1 MPLLKLI
8 SYGLRNNEHIIE
20 KQHCFELDSNDIHP
34 ITKTR
39 MNRDISKRI
48 KTISFEIID
57 SLIQSK
63 KTEIETKY
71 LSQKILLKDFGAY
84 RLQILLNNDS
94 ILIANELNENLL
106 KMSGLQRIIKEKQN
120 NSLFLFNSENSFY
133 YIDSL
138 SGIISKENNLTFSI
152 KSSCENIVFITYDKE
167 KDMYELSNGYSGTN
181 RTINYYSRQ
190 RGLIDK

>member
-1 MPLLKLI
+1 
-8 SYGLRNNEHIIE
+8 
-20 KQHCFELDSNDIHP
+20 
-34 ITKTR
+34 